1 MRRIETAEAP
11 TIVIEFEG
19 RDIQA
24 RQGDSVAAALIA
36 VGEVALCTSPV
47 SGAER
52 GPFCMMGVCFDC
64 MVEIDGVPNRQACL
78 TPVESGM
85 RVRRQR
91 GAAALGPAASTGGV
105 IPKVLDI
112 DS

>member
-1 MRRIETAEAP
+1 MRRIETVEAP
-11 TIVIEFEG
+11 RVVIEFEG

-36 VGEVALCTSPV
+36 VGEAAFCTSPV
-47 SGAER
+47 TGAER

-78 TPVESGM
+78 TPVASGM
-85 RVRRQR
+85 RVKRQR
-91 GAAALGPAASTGGV
+91 GSPALGAEASSGGETR
-105 IPKVLDI
+105 
-112 DS
+112 

>member
-1 MRRIETAEAP
+1 MRRIETVEAP
-11 TIVIEFEG
+11 RVVIEFEG

-36 VGEVALCTSPV
+36 VGEVALCTLPV
-47 SGAER
+47 TGAER

-78 TPVESGM
+78 TPVASGM
-85 RVRRQR
+85 RVKRQR
-91 GAAALGPAASTGGV
+91 GAAALGPEASSGGETR
-105 IPKVLDI
+105 
-112 DS
+112 

>member
-1 MRRIETAEAP
+1 MRRIETVEAP
-11 TIVIEFEG
+11 TVVIEFEG

-36 VGEVALCTSPV
+36 VGEVVFCTSPV
-47 SGAER
+47 TGAER
-52 GPFCMMGVCFDC
+52 GPFCMMGVCFEC
-64 MVEIDGVPNRQACL
+64 MVEIDGAPNRQACL

-91 GAAALGPAASTGGV
+91 GSPALGPEASAGGET
-105 IPKVLDI
+105 P
-112 DS
+112 